1 MPPASEPGA
10 EIFTLAFGAVLLAN
24 GLGVLVLSV
33 LLRSRRHPEVPA
45 FGAGLFIY
53 GLRVL
58 ADLESFRSATPVPAI
73 VWDHT
78 WPICLYF
85 QPVVSFVFVEHYW
98 GAGMYSGFRRI
109 WQFHL
114 AFAVV
119 AAGVDVAT
127 GTPAA
132 ALAGH
137 LLLVIVWMLFL
148 LLHIVIG
155 RLHASPEDRVF
166 LASTLLLVAT
176 IVHDALVDLEAFRW
190 NVSLQPLG
198 ALIWVGCLGYAL
210 VRRTMSNELRLAKLD
225 AELQVARQVKR
236 IQQSLLPRAF
246 LRLPEGA
253 CAVRH
258 IPTEAVGGDLYD
270 FLPVD
275 HQRFGVMVA
284 GVGGHGVPATLVA
297 SMVKTGAA
305 SQVHLADRP
314 AEVLAGMNR
323 YLYGQLDESY
333 VTAIYAYVDM
343 AARRV
348 SLANAGHL
356 PPLLLSRDNRKARE
370 VGVRGPWLGLLPGEE
385 YATTELS
392 LYPGDRLVLYSSGVV
407 EAASP
412 DGKLFSPLRLRRL
425 LLDEGS
431 FSAEEWADRVLA
443 RLTAWIGRGDLR
455 LDDDLTLVVLDIP
468 D

>member
-114 AFAVV
+114 AFAIV
-119 AAGVDVAT
+119 AAGVDIAS

-155 RLHASPEDRVF
+155 RLHASPEDQ
-166 LASTLLLVAT
+166 
-176 IVHDALVDLEAFRW
+176 IVV
-190 NVSLQPLG
+190 
-198 ALIWVGCLGYAL
+198 
-210 VRRTMSNELRLAKLD
+210 
-225 AELQVARQVKR
+225 
-236 IQQSLLPRAF
+236 
-246 LRLPEGA
+246 
-253 CAVRH
+253 
-258 IPTEAVGGDLYD
+258 AVGL
-270 FLPVD
+270 
-275 HQRFGVMVA
+275 
-284 GVGGHGVPATLVA
+284 
-297 SMVKTGAA
+297 
-305 SQVHLADRP
+305 
-314 AEVLAGMNR
+314 
-323 YLYGQLDESY
+323 
-333 VTAIYAYVDM
+333 
-343 AARRV
+343 
-348 SLANAGHL
+348 
-356 PPLLLSRDNRKARE
+356 
-370 VGVRGPWLGLLPGEE
+370 
-385 YATTELS
+385 
-392 LYPGDRLVLYSSGVV
+392 
-407 EAASP
+407 
-412 DGKLFSPLRLRRL
+412 
-425 LLDEGS
+425 
-431 FSAEEWADRVLA
+431 
-443 RLTAWIGRGDLR
+443 
-455 LDDDLTLVVLDIP
+455 
-468 D
+468 